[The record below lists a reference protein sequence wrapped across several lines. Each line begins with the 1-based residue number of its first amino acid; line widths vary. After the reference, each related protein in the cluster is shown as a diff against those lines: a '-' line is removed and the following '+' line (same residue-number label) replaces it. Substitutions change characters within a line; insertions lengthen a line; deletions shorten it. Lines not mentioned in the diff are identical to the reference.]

1 MDVSGASA
9 AVAGAHGKARSSMP
23 FGDRRDFTN
32 TQRGFMGRREPG
44 AIHAADGTVVWDND
58 SYAFLSGDAPETVH
72 PSLWRQSQLNSMQGL
87 YEVVEGIYRVRG
99 FDLSNVT
106 FVEGDTGV
114 IIIDPL
120 TCVETA
126 RAAVELYRQHRGERE
141 VRAVIYTHS
150 HGDHFGG
157 VKGVTTQEEVDSG
170 RVAVIAPEGFTGHA
184 VAKNVYAGTAMA
196 RRAAYMFGAALDR
209 GPEGQV
215 GSGLGQT
222 LPTGEV
228 TLIVPTIDITST
240 GQTLTVDGVEIE
252 FQLAPGTEA
261 PAEMHFYFPRYRAL
275 CMAENANHILHN
287 LLTLRG
293 ALVRDPRIWA
303 RYLTEAIELFS
314 GRADVEFGSHHWPT
328 WGRDEIVDFPHHP
341 V

>member
-1 MDVSGASA
+1 M
-9 AVAGAHGKARSSMP
+9 
-23 FGDRRDFTN
+23 
-32 TQRGFMGRREPG
+32 
-44 AIHAADGTVVWDND
+44 
-58 SYAFLSGDAPETVH
+58 
-72 PSLWRQSQLNSMQGL
+72 
-87 YEVVEGIYRVRG
+87 
-99 FDLSNVT
+99 
-106 FVEGDTGV
+106 
-114 IIIDPL
+114 
-120 TCVETA
+120 ETA

-184 VAKNVYAGTAMA
+184 VAENVYAGTAMA

-293 ALVRDPRIWA
+293 ALVRDPRIWGA
-303 RYLTEAIELFS
+303 VPH
-314 GRADVEFGSHHWPT
+314 GGHRAFQWPCGCRVRLPPLAHLGP
-328 WGRDEIVDFPHHP
+328 GRDRGLSSSPSVIFMRICMTRRCA
-341 V
+341 